1 MLWTS
6 GQAAVLI
13 GALVTGVLVITYFHR
28 GLTGAAPANSQR
40 LQATA
45 GDSSPPGWFSA
56 LPFNCV
62 GSTRLATGPAAAVAY
77 VDGVSAGTRTGY
89 DVVTIQFAGAPPAE
103 TSLSTQS
110 NAEFVSGASAAQP
123 VTLKGNAGALVTL
136 HGTDDHA
143 KYLGPTDVKTT
154 YPEVLELREV
164 QDYGGTVQW
173 AIGLSLTPCY
183 RMAFLDSPTR
193 LVIDFRAGSA
203 AK

>member
-28 GLTGAAPANSQR
+28 GLTGAAPANTQR
-40 LQATA
+40 PQAAA
-45 GDSSPPGWFSA
+45 GDSSPPDWFSA

-62 GSTRLATGPAAAVAY
+62 GGTRLATGPAAAIAY

-110 NAEFVSGASAAQP
+110 NAKFVSGAGAQP

-154 YPEVLELREV
+154 YPVVLELREV

-173 AIGLSLTPCY
+173 AIGLSRTPCY
-183 RMAFLDSPTR
+183 RMAFLDNPTR
-193 LVIDFRAGSA
+193 LVIDFRAVSA
-203 AK
+203 TN